1 MNINSV
7 PIVSVVVPMFNVE
20 AYIAKCI
27 ESVLGQSLKQF
38 ELILVDDGCSD
49 NTLEI
54 VQRFQDH
61 RIRVIS
67 QANRGLSGA
76 RNTGIDVSRG
86 LYVAL
91 LDADDYWA
99 HDKLQQHV
107 KHLNTRPMVGVSYSP
122 SLFVDEQNELL
133 GIGQFPKL
141 YDISKQHVFCR
152 NPVGNGSSPVI
163 RRSLLEEVAY
173 YEKGCNRYRKMYFNE
188 SLNQSEDIEFWTR
201 IVLVT
206 QWKFEGVAVP
216 LTYYRVNQG
225 GLSANIERQFACW
238 QKAVELNREK
248 APTFFKQYYRLAKA
262 YQLRYMARRAIQS
275 NEKWLGL
282 RLILKALCCDF
293 RILLQEP
300 KRTIITLGGAVLRLL
315 PLSLY
320 IKLERAAMQY
330 LGKKQIS

>member
-1 MNINSV
+1 MNINNV
-7 PIVSVVVPMFNVE
+7 PIVSVVVPMFNVQ

-27 ESVLGQSLKQF
+27 DSVLEQSLRQL
-38 ELILVDDGCSD
+38 ELILVDDGCTD
-49 NTLEI
+49 NTLAI
-54 VQRFQDH
+54 VNKYKDH

-99 HDKLQQHV
+99 SDKLKQHV
-107 KHLNTRPMVGVSYSP
+107 KHLNSRPLVGVSYSP
-122 SLFVDEQNELL
+122 SLFVDEQNQLL

-141 YDISKQHVFCR
+141 HDISTQHVFCR

-173 YEKGCNRYRKMYFNE
+173 YDKGSNRYRKMYFNE

-201 IVLVT
+201 IALVT
-206 QWKFEGVAVP
+206 QWKFEGIEVP
-216 LTYYRVNQG
+216 LTFYRVNQG

-238 QKAVELNREK
+238 QKAVELNRDK
-248 APTFFKQYYRLAKA
+248 APVFFNRYYRLAKA

-282 RLILKALCCDF
+282 SLIVKALCCDM
-293 RILLQEP
+293 RILFQEP
-300 KRTIITLGGAVLRLL
+300 KRTVITLGGALLRLL

-320 IKLERAAMQY
+320 LKLERSAMHY